1 VKFDLAAFKDLQ
13 WDRGPP
19 QLSTLVFASMRA
31 LKAFMAQAGRAKVV
45 VAGDPTMHGDGSLS
59 DEESDVHVEGTGV
72 GKV

>member
-1 VKFDLAAFKDLQ
+1 M
-13 WDRGPP
+13 
-19 QLSTLVFASMRA
+19 LSPLVFASMRA